1 MSTAKTTVTVELQY
15 PIENEGKTLKTI
27 AMRRPTVGDSVTV
40 QQGASGAAEVELR
53 LVSLLSGLSMETI
66 AKLDMKDYVQVQSV
80 MREMM
85 G

>member
-27 AMRRPTVGDSVTV
+27 AMRRPTVGDSVAV
-40 QQGASGAAEVELR
+40 QQGASGAAEGELR
-53 LVSLLSGLSMETI
+53 LVSLLSGLSIETI

>member
-27 AMRRPTVGDSVTV
+27 AMRRPTVGDSVAV

-53 LVSLLSGLSMETI
+53 LVSLLSGLSIETI
-66 AKLDMKDYVQVQSV
+66 GKLDMKDYVQVQSV